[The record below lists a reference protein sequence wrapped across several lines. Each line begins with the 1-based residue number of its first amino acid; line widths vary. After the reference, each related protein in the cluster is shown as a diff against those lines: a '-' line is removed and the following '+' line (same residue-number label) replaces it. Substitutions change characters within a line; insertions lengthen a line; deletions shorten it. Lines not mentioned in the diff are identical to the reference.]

1 MQAVPAVPTLHAD
14 KAGRMVRSLSLKKT
28 LWIGCG
34 LVLLAVMGVIIFGVV
49 WVVSVARDYTSGC
62 LGWGQP
68 PPVQRL
74 PEDRVG
80 HHGPVWGRV
89 GGGDVIVFGW
99 DEDRP
104 RFGGSLYSIRPDG
117 TGLTLLSPS
126 IGDGRALGCYGD
138 PLDGE
143 QSRDY
148 LHDYRVAF
156 DTSPA
161 ISPDGGTV
169 AYATLRQAV
178 LPRGLDIVT
187 VGLDS
192 GELRRVT
199 PGRAAAGG
207 GADRGTQYEPAW
219 SPDGARIAFLEDG
232 ILHTMAV
239 DGSDAR
245 SIAPGI
251 RPVAEPPA
259 WSPDGTRLA
268 FRGWLP
274 YDEFWALYVVDS
286 DGSNLTRAAEGVTSA
301 TVLHLRRD
309 PSPGKPVWSPDGRR
323 IAFERAVRVN
333 EDPTYAVEGIHV
345 LDVETGTVE
354 LLVARAGRVSI
365 YGPFAWTPDGAE
377 VLFRAHEE
385 SGPADVPGLY
395 AVTADG
401 EPVIRRFAGLAGNW
415 IIGLAWSPDGARLA
429 VLTEPLSVHSYR
441 SPSAP
446 YADTVL
452 WTVAADGS
460 DLRVLVR
467 QGPEGKLVAEGEA
480 AR

>member
-1 MQAVPAVPTLHAD
+1 MQAVPAVPALHGD
-14 KAGRMVRSLSLKKT
+14 KGGRMGRSLSLKKT

-34 LVLLAVMGVIIFGVV
+34 VALITVTVLV
-49 WVVSVARDYTSGC
+49 VVSVTWLFIAFERGCWPRDR
-62 LGWGQP
+62 LE
-68 PPVQRL
+68 RL

-89 GGGDVIVFGW
+89 EGGDVIVFGW
-99 DEDRP
+99 DEGRP

-117 TGLTLLSPS
+117 TGLALLSPS
-126 IGDGRALGCYGD
+126 IGDGRELGCYGA
-138 PLDGE
+138 PLDDG
-143 QSRDY
+143 QLDDGQ
-148 LHDYRVAF
+148 LDDYRVAF

-161 ISPDGGTV
+161 ISPDGGAV
-169 AYATLRQAV
+169 AYATLRQSV
-178 LPRGLDIVT
+178 YPQGFDIVT
-187 VGLDS
+187 VALHS

-199 PGRAAAGG
+199 LGREAGGG

-385 SGPADVPGLY
+385 SGPADRPGLY

-429 VLTEPLSVHSYR
+429 VLTEPLSVDSYR

-460 DLRVLVR
+460 DARALVR
-467 QGPEGKLVAEGEA
+467 LSVDGELVATGES